1 MSFAAGHK
9 ADVCMADNNNE
20 ICAACAASA
29 PEPLAAIFARL
40 QAPVAQFLHV
50 VTSAAE
56 AEAPA
61 PGTPRSGARGAA
73 AAAQPAAEGMRMGF
87 GFGVG
92 VQGSEGGYIVKEFFC
107 LY

>member
-1 MSFAAGHK
+1 MRQSRWPQSSVRMVHRDDHVYG
-9 ADVCMADNNNE
+9 
-20 ICAACAASA
+20 ACAASA

-73 AAAQPAAEGMRMGF
+73 AAPQPAAEGASAGL
-87 GFGVG
+87 GLL
-92 VQGSEGGYIVKEFFC
+92 K
-107 LY
+107 